1 MQNNNFRGF
10 SSNSR
15 YNQNMGNSAGF
26 QNSIFN
32 HNQQRNQNNLFFSN
46 SNNFNNNN
54 NNNFLQ
60 NNNPVR
66 INPIAS
72 FQGDQG
78 RASSQKK
85 RLYVKLTQ
93 EEKGYYSNLFQ
104 LVDDQNFGK
113 LKAKD
118 AANFMKKSGLSKET
132 LKNIYF
138 IASQSSKQFLEKDE
152 FYVALRLIALAQ
164 NNMPYNAQAI
174 ITNKPLP
181 PLPNFNLKK
190 DFLADDDNLFEM
202 RDDEKVKYKR
212 YFDIN
217 KDGNNDNISAR
228 KAIQMWRSTGADD
241 NVIKKVADILKPNE
255 TKGFLNLREFQVATH
270 LINLSSKHEIPTVL
284 PHNLR
289 KYLGRPEVDINNNNS
304 NNINVL
310 NMNFNNNAN
319 NVNNV
324 NNNNNNN
331 NNGILKNN
339 NNITDLL
346 NNFNFNNGNNMN
358 NCQQLAIS
366 YGNNIFGNNPNFNNM
381 NNNMN
386 YNNVNSNNM
395 NSNNMNSNNINNN
408 NMNNNQN
415 ELKRTMREIDDLN
428 QKNELLN
435 NQITIARNKL
445 NNVIKEIDN
454 LQNEQQNIRN
464 QINFMKEKCLSLM
477 SNMNFS
483 VTSSIN
489 INNNN
494 DNNNAMNNNNNA
506 MNINNNAMN
515 INNNNIND
523 NGINSNDNEKTSNAK
538 KSYNNF
544 NISLNQSGI
553 GPNKTIIGFNLPQQ
567 QSQNEPKKEEY
578 PREDKRKQDLM
589 DIMNK
594 MQFDKYLVPDNNNDN
609 INQNAENK
617 DNINSKDVIDQE
629 PEKQNALKN
638 MPTLS
643 DSNKKNKFDDRLLES
658 QAFEPEKLAKLAD
671 EIPNPGIDDFNFDQ
685 EPVNPYE
692 VASPNE
698 NENKHFNFD
707 RQSNLSLGSE
717 IKKIDDDN
725 GYPNMDME
733 NAGNNNDKLKINDST
748 AFKFEYGGDNKQND
762 KPAKDPFNFNTSVKK
777 EDGDEWDF

>member
-15 YNQNMGNSAGF
+15 YNQNMGNSGGF

-54 NNNFLQ
+54 NNFLQ
-60 NNNPVR
+60 QNNNNPVR
-66 INPIAS
+66 INPLSS
-72 FQGDQG
+72 FQGNQG
-78 RASSQKK
+78 RANSQKK

-104 LVDDQNFGK
+104 LVDDQNLGK

-118 AANFMKKSGLSKET
+118 AANFMKKSGLSKDT
-132 LKNIYF
+132 LKNIYL

-174 ITNKPLP
+174 ITNNPLP

-212 YFDIN
+212 LFDIN

-228 KAIQMWRSTGADD
+228 KAIQMWRSTGTDD
-241 NVIKKVADILKPNE
+241 NVIKKVADVLKPNE
-255 TKGFLNLREFQVATH
+255 NKGFLNLREFQVATH
-270 LINLSSKHEIPTVL
+270 LINLSSKHEIPKVL

-289 KYLGRPEVDINNNNS
+289 KYLGRPEIDNNNNS

-310 NMNFNNNAN
+310 NMNFNNNAKD
-319 NVNNV
+319 

-331 NNGILKNN
+331 NNGLLKS
-339 NNITDLL
+339 NNIIDIL
-346 NNFNFNNGNNMN
+346 NNFNFNNGNNIN

-381 NNNMN
+381 NNN
-386 YNNVNSNNM
+386 
-395 NSNNMNSNNINNN
+395 
-408 NMNNNQN
+408 NNQN
-415 ELKRTMREIDDLN
+415 ELKNTMREIDELN

-435 NQITIARNKL
+435 NQITIAKNKL
-445 NNVIKEIDN
+445 NNVIKEIDD

-464 QINFMKEKCLSLM
+464 LINSMKEKCLSLM

-483 VTSSIN
+483 VTSSMNNIN

-494 DNNNAMNNNNNA
+494 YNNNN
-506 MNINNNAMN
+506 IN
-515 INNNNIND
+515 INNNNNND
-523 NGINSNDNEKTSNAK
+523 NGINSNDNEKNTIAK

-567 QSQNEPKKEEY
+567 QNQNENKKEDYHKEN
-578 PREDKRKQDLM
+578 KQKQDLL

-617 DNINSKDVIDQE
+617 ENNKDVFDPE
-629 PEKQNALKN
+629 SEKQNDLKN
-638 MPTLS
+638 IPTLS
-643 DSNKKNKFDDRLLES
+643 DSNKKNTNRFDDKLLES
-658 QAFEPEKLAKLAD
+658 QAFEPEKLAKLAMD

-698 NENKHFNFD
+698 NKHFNFD
-707 RQSNLSLGSE
+707 RQSNLSLASE
-717 IKKIDDDN
+717 IKKIDEDN

-733 NAGNNNDKLKINDST
+733 NAGNNNDKLKVNDSN
-748 AFKFEYGGDNKQND
+748 AFKFEYGGDKNQND
-762 KPAKDPFNFNTSVKK
+762 KQGKDPFNFNTSVKK
-777 EDGDEWDF
+777 EEGDEWDF